1 MEVKHRRASRRSRW
15 ILLLVAVVALAVVG
29 SYAIAHLPG
38 GVYSDGG
45 PFTAEKVPADT
56 DGDGLPD
63 GVEESG
69 WRTRGDGQYRTDP
82 NKADTDGDG
91 LTDGDE
97 AGALVTSSAS
107 ERVYVGISDPTKA
120 DSDDDGLV
128 DRAELQGWT
137 TQSSA
142 VYRTEPMNPD
152 TDGDGL
158 YDGDEAGA
166 LVASDV
172 PVEVYSGP
180 SSPLLVD
187 TDGDGLGDAD
197 EADLGLD
204 AFDRDSDDDQIED
217 GREVQVV
224 GSSPD
229 MADTDGDG
237 FEDGYEETNR
247 ESQGLDPLWV
257 DVKVDK
263 WDYAF
268 DFAKGAVAGDL
279 WREDSIAWLAGN
291 LASGGASFIPG
302 VGWIVGTVADVRD
315 AIGSGIRADWVGL
328 GFSAVGLIPDVGDA
342 VAIPGKAARFVARY
356 PELAA
361 VVAATIVALNKVPED
376 IKVQASRQIWKSW
389 DDLLAM
395 GSSEK
400 ALLRLQEGRINLDEL
415 AAAIKRSTPVKGPD
429 SRFVDEWRDG
439 EKYLED
445 LYGADVKGVTTQVRA
460 STEGCI
466 DVCNISNIRFFD
478 VFVDGVA
485 HESKVGYKTLSAV
498 EKQIRSDAY
507 LIKNGVIEGAHWHFF
522 ASGSTNKLG
531 ASPKVLDLLDQLG
544 IPYTIHLPAKA

>member
-1 MEVKHRRASRRSRW
+1 M
-15 ILLLVAVVALAVVG
+15 LLAVAVVALAVG

-45 PFTAEKVPADT
+45 PFSAETVPADT

-69 WRTRGDGQYRTDP
+69 WRTQGGGEYRTDP
-82 NKADTDGDG
+82 HKADTDGDG

-97 AGALVTSSAS
+97 AGLLVAS
-107 ERVYVGISDPTKA
+107 QPSDRLYGGISDPTMA
-120 DSDDDGLV
+120 DSDDDGLG
-128 DRAELQGWT
+128 DRSELQGWV
-137 TQSSA
+137 TQSGA

-152 TDGDGL
+152 TDDDGL

-166 LVASDV
+166 LVTSDV
-172 PVEVYSGP
+172 PAGVYSGRSNP
-180 SSPLLVD
+180 SLVD
-187 TDGDGLGDAD
+187 SDGDGLGDAD

-224 GSSPD
+224 GTDPD

-237 FEDGYEETNR
+237 FEDGYEDANR
-247 ESQGLDPLWV
+247 EGQGLDPLWV

-263 WDYAF
+263 WVYAF

-342 VAIPGKAARFVARY
+342 VAIPGKAARFVARD

-376 IKVQASRQIWKSW
+376 TKVHTLRPIWKSW
-389 DDLLAM
+389 DTLLAV

-400 ALLRLQEGRINLDEL
+400 ALLRLQQGKTNLDDL

-429 SRFVDEWRDG
+429 PKFFDDWRDG
-439 EKYLED
+439 EQYLED
-445 LYGADVKGVTTQVRA
+445 LYGADVKGVTRQVRA

-466 DVCNISNIRFFD
+466 DVCNITNIRLFD

-485 HESKVGYKTLSAV
+485 HESKVGYKTLSDV
-498 EKQIRSDAY
+498 EKQIRSDAH

-522 ASGSTNKLG
+522 ASGSTNRLG
-531 ASPKVLDLLDQLG
+531 ASPKVLDLLDELG